1 MPLFEIEVRETVTT
15 RRVVQVQS
23 YSLASARFRARNNV
37 QSRQGRR
44 FGGSTSAETVA
55 QLDPIYTTRTAHPYM
70 ITDDGTRVPINN
82 RNERMVVF
90 DAHRRTRTVDTNGW
104 EDEI

>member
-23 YSLASARFRARNNV
+23 YSLASARHRARRGGV
-37 QSRQGRR
+37 SSA
-44 FGGSTSAETVA
+44 FGHSVETV
-55 QLDPIYTTRTAHPYM
+55 DNPPSIYTVRTAHPFM
-70 ITDDGTRVPINN
+70 ISDDGTRIPINN
-82 RNERMVVF
+82 RNERMVVAN
-90 DAHRRTRTVDTNGW
+90 AHRGNTRTRTVDTNGW

>member
-23 YSLASARFRARNNV
+23 YSLASARFRARNMNL
-37 QSRQGRR
+37 QSR
-44 FGGSTSAETVA
+44 FVTSAETVA

>member
-23 YSLASARFRARNNV
+23 YSLASARFRARNMNL
-37 QSRQGRR
+37 QSR
-44 FGGSTSAETVA
+44 FVTSAETVA

-82 RNERMVVF
+82 RNERTVVF
-90 DAHRRTRTVDTNGW
+90 NAHRRTRTVDTNGW

>member
-23 YSLASARFRARNNV
+23 YSLASARFRARNLEIA
-37 QSRQGRR
+37 RR
-44 FGGSTSAETVA
+44 WGTSAETVA
-55 QLDPIYTTRTAHPYM
+55 QLDPIYTTGTAHPYM

-82 RNERMVVF
+82 RNERMVVRN
-90 DAHRRTRTVDTNGW
+90 AHRGNTRTRTIDTNGW

>member
-23 YSLASARFRARNNV
+23 YSLASARHRARRGGV
-37 QSRQGRR
+37 GSA
-44 FGGSTSAETVA
+44 FGYSVETV
-55 QLDPIYTTRTAHPYM
+55 DNPPSIYTVRTAHPFM
-70 ITDDGTRVPINN
+70 ISDDGTRIPINN
-82 RNERMVVF
+82 RNERMVVAN
-90 DAHRRTRTVDTNGW
+90 AHRGNTRTRHVDTNGW

>member
-23 YSLASARFRARNNV
+23 YSLTSARFRAR
-37 QSRQGRR
+37 RQMSSR
-44 FGGSTSAETVA
+44 FGGSTETVA

-82 RNERMVVF
+82 RNERMVVYN
-90 DAHRRTRTVDTNGW
+90 AHRRARTVDTNGW